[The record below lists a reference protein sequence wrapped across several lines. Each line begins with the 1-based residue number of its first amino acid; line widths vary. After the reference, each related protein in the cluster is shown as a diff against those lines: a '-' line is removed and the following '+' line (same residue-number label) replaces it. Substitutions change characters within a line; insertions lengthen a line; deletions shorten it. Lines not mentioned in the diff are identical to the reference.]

1 MRLRSVG
8 SGVVTKIDWVNPHVW
23 LYFSVTNEQTGE
35 ATNWGAEMGPPHGL
49 QRRGWRRDTLR
60 IGEKVTIEGALAKN
74 GSHRMNARTV
84 TLTAT
89 GLRPGQTL
97 DAGSSQGG
105 QTP

>member
-1 MRLRSVG
+1 
-8 SGVVTKIDWVNPHVW
+8 
-23 LYFSVTNEQTGE
+23 
-35 ATNWGAEMGPPHGL
+35 MGPPHGL